1 MKKTSSLLEKRF
13 EKSNTEKIKALVQE
27 RSQGNLSFLAKFE
40 KKLSLPKQ
48 ESEQLFQLLKRYTPN
63 ETNPLKADLLILSD
77 ITAEIK
83 TINHQAILLHGERI
97 KKAQSILKNYKDG
110 AFSSWLI
117 ISYGNRQTPYNFL
130 SYYELYLKLSPVF
143 KNLLEQMPKHLAYTL
158 ALKQG
163 PIEKKEKILES
174 YNTNNKSNILSL
186 IRSSFPLNKND
197 ARQYSSGEAIN
208 KFLLKALELLKDPKT
223 QLKEKEMI
231 KLHELLKKIEI
242 AKNKLV

>member
-27 RSQGNLSFLAKFE
+27 RSQGNLPPLTKFE
-40 KKLSLPKQ
+40 KKLVLPKQ
-48 ESEQLFQLLKRYTPN
+48 ELEQLFELLKKYTLN
-63 ETNPLKADLLILSD
+63 ETSPLKEDLSLLSD
-77 ITAEIK
+77 LTAEIK

-130 SYYELYLKLSPVF
+130 SYYELYIKLSPVF
-143 KNLLEQMPKHLAYTL
+143 KELLEQMPKHLAYTL

-174 YNTNNKSNILSL
+174 YNTTNKSNILSL
-186 IRSSFPLNKND
+186 IRTSFPLNKND
-197 ARQYSSGEAIN
+197 ARQYSSGETITRLLSKVLEELKNPSTRLNKNEIN
-208 KFLLKALELLKDPKT
+208 
-223 QLKEKEMI
+223 

>member
-197 ARQYSSGEAIN
+197 ARQYSSGETIN